1 MSNNYIAS
9 ECVFLLYFGFG
20 CNRMN
25 TSAPAADPIEGTLFV
40 VAAPSGAGK
49 GTLVNALLAGDPAIS
64 LSISHTT
71 RPPRPGEQYGRHYYF
86 VERAEFER
94 EVAEGIFLEHAEVHG
109 NLYGT
114 SRTTVAGLLQ
124 QGRDVLLEI
133 DWQGA
138 QQIRRA
144 KPDCVSVFILPP
156 SRAELERRLRGRG
169 SDAPEVIEQRLHNSR
184 EEIAHAHEFDY
195 IIVNDRLDDALS
207 DLRAIM
213 QAVRQR
219 SALQWRRHEGLIA
232 ELLAPSVSD
241 AL

>member
-1 MSNNYIAS
+1 MSAHTPS
-9 ECVFLLYFGFG
+9 TDV
-20 CNRMN
+20 
-25 TSAPAADPIEGTLFV
+25 TEGTLFI

-49 GTLVNALLAGDPAIS
+49 STLVNALLEREPDIS

-109 NLYGT
+109 NFYGT
-114 SRTTVAGLLQ
+114 SRTTVQDLLR

-138 QQIRRA
+138 AQIRKA

-169 SDAPEVIEQRLHNSR
+169 SDSEDVIERRLRNSR
-184 EEIAHAHEFDY
+184 GEIAHAHEFDY
-195 IIVNDRLDDALS
+195 IIVNDRFEDALKT
-207 DLRAIM
+207 LQAIVR
-213 QAVRQR
+213 AVRQR
-219 SALQWRRHEGLIA
+219 SALQCQRHEALIR
-232 ELLAPSVSD
+232 ELLGTT
-241 AL
+241 

>member
-1 MSNNYIAS
+1 MSIETPRIAN
-9 ECVFLLYFGFG
+9 V
-20 CNRMN
+20 
-25 TSAPAADPIEGTLFV
+25 EGTLFV

-49 GTLVNALLAGDPAIS
+49 STLVNALLEREPAIS

-86 VERAEFER
+86 VERADFER
-94 EVAEGIFLEHAEVHG
+94 EIADGIFLEHAEVHG

-114 SRTTVAGLLQ
+114 SRHTVNTLLA

-138 QQIRRA
+138 RQIRQT

-156 SRAELERRLRGRG
+156 SRPELERRLRGRG
-169 SDAPEVIEQRLHNSR
+169 SDSAEVIARRLHNSR

-195 IIVNDRLDDALS
+195 IIVNDNFDVALG
-207 DLRAIM
+207 DLQAIVH
-213 QAVRQR
+213 AVRQR
-219 SALQWRRHEGLIA
+219 SELQWQRHEALIA
-232 ELLAPSVSD
+232 ELLA
-241 AL
+241 

>member
-1 MSNNYIAS
+1 
-9 ECVFLLYFGFG
+9 
-20 CNRMN
+20 MN
-25 TSAPAADPIEGTLFV
+25 ATTPATAEGTLFV

-49 GTLVNALLAGDPAIS
+49 STLVNALLEREPAIS

-86 VERAEFER
+86 VERGEFER
-94 EVAEGIFLEHAEVHG
+94 EIAEGIFLEHAEVHG

-114 SRTTVAGLLQ
+114 SRTTVAQLLE

-138 QQIRRA
+138 RQIRKS

-169 SDAPEVIEQRLHNSR
+169 SDSAEVIARRLHNSR
-184 EEIAHAHEFDY
+184 EEIAHVHEFDY
-195 IIVNDRLDDALS
+195 IIVNDDFDVALG
-207 DLRAIM
+207 DLQAIVR
-213 QAVRQR
+213 AVRQR
-219 SALQWRRHEGLIA
+219 SSLPWGRHEALIA
-232 ELLAPSVSD
+232 ELLA
-241 AL
+241 